1 MPRIPDEEIQ
11 RLKREVSLV
20 RLCQRYNIELKPQ
33 GKNFVGFCPW
43 HKDDKPSFIVTPEK
57 NLWHCMGACDEGGD
71 VFNLVQKIKN
81 VSFRRAA
88 DILLEISGSL
98 PASQIIKTH
107 TGTTHQILINP
118 ENDLPD
124 TDLKNHVT
132 DFYHRSFLNDPK
144 AMQYLEKRNCMH
156 PEAVNLFAIGYANRT
171 LGYRVPATT
180 AAGKRLKARLQE
192 ISILRKSGHEH
203 MSGSVVFPIMDL
215 NNNPVQM
222 YGRKIT
228 AGLRKGTPE
237 HLYLEQP
244 MKGVFNL
251 KGIANQKEWILCEC
265 IIDALTLWCHGLRN
279 VTCCFGKNTFTDDM
293 WTVLRRIRPTKVII
307 AFDNDESGNK
317 AAEKLAPKLAKE
329 GANVLR
335 LKVPQGKDINEY
347 VGLLAGKDKKAI
359 PGILSGLFMDAPVIC
374 QADPENVDIA
384 VSEPVNAE
392 TETST
397 SISFLA
403 ANKENPPEHPVDPG
417 QNEVHSFFMAADLAA
432 KEKNTEDNAAK
443 SDQIEAHI
451 DTPAK
456 PNPLAD
462 NVRTIKKGQ
471 DIEMTI
477 GNPAIGG
484 AGRSYRIRGL
494 AKNQTFD
501 VMKINLRVMADNWY
515 HVDNLDLYNARHRT
529 MFINTAADELQLKAD
544 ILKKDLGKVLLNLE
558 DLQDEQ
564 INKTLAPKKQE
575 IKLTEKEREQALE
588 LLKDPSL
595 FDRINADFARC
606 GYVGEE
612 NNRLIGYLAA
622 TSRMLEEPL
631 AIIVQ
636 SATAAG
642 KTALMKAILNFMPKE
657 NRVQYSA
664 VTGQSL
670 FYMTETNLKHKI
682 LAIVEEEGAENAG
695 YALKLLQSEGEL
707 TIASTGRDANGEF
720 VTKEYHVEGPVMV
733 FLTTT
738 SIEIDEE
745 LLNRCIV
752 LVVDEDRAQTQAIHN
767 QQRMNETLS
776 GQFMKTD
783 RQDII
788 KLHQNAQRLLKPI
801 IIANNFAPRL
811 TFPDHCTRTR
821 RDHMKYL
828 VLIRTS
834 AFIHQYQRP
843 IKTAMKDNRL
853 RQYIEVTLDDV
864 ALANRLANDILG
876 RSLDELPPQTRKL
889 LLLID
894 EMVIEAC
901 KKLSTDRCD
910 YRFTRRMIREYT
922 GWGNTQLKAHLKRL
936 EDMEYLLTYRGGRG
950 QQFV

>member
-1 MPRIPDEEIQ
+1 MPKIPDEEIQ

-20 RLCQRYNIELKPQ
+20 RLCERYGIDLKSQ
-33 GKNFVGFCPW
+33 GKNLVGFCPW

-71 VFNLVQKIKN
+71 VFNLVQKAEN

-88 DILLEISGSL
+88 DILLEISGSM
-98 PASQIIKTH
+98 PKSQTIETH
-107 TGTTHQILINP
+107 TGTRHQILVNP
-118 ENDLPD
+118 GDGLAD
-124 TDLKNHVT
+124 TELKNHVV
-132 DFYHRSFLNDPK
+132 DFYHRAFLSDPK
-144 AMQYLEKRNCMH
+144 AMKYLEGRHCMH
-156 PEAVNLFAIGYANRT
+156 PEAARLFKIGYANRT
-171 LGYRVPATT
+171 LGYRVPMTT
-180 AAGKRLKARLQE
+180 ADGKRLKARLNK
-192 ISILRKSGHEH
+192 IGIFRKSGHEH

-215 NNNPVQM
+215 NGNPVQM

-244 MKGVFNL
+244 MAGVWNL
-251 KGIANQKEWILCEC
+251 TGVANQKEWILCEC
-265 IIDALTLWCHGLRN
+265 IIDALTLWCQGLRN

-293 WTVLRRIRPTKVII
+293 WSVLRKIRPTKVVI

-317 AAEKLAPKLAKE
+317 AAEKLAPRLAKE
-329 GANVLR
+329 GANVHR
-335 LKVPQGKDINEY
+335 LTVPQGKDINEY
-347 VGLLAGKDKKAI
+347 VCLLAGKDKKAI
-359 PGILSGLFMDAPVIC
+359 PGILQGLVVDAPVIR

-384 VSEPVNAE
+384 EPAS
-392 TETST
+392 TSPETSS
-397 SISFLA
+397 SISSLA
-403 ANKENPPEHPVDPG
+403 ANLAANAESRNSLQSAEPANAPVKPSEK
-417 QNEVHSFFMAADLAA
+417 QAA
-432 KEKNTEDNAAK
+432 KEKNIPDHPENPGQNELHPSFLAADLATKEK
-443 SDQIEAHI
+443 SVDEN
-451 DTPAK
+451 PPVK
-456 PNPLAD
+456 PKPLAD
-462 NVRTIKKGQ
+462 NVKTVKKGH

-477 GNPAIGG
+477 GN
-484 AGRSYRIRGL
+484 RSYRIRGL

-501 VMKINLRVMADNWY
+501 VMKVNLRVMADNWY

-529 MFINTAADELQLKAD
+529 TFINTAADELQIKAE
-544 ILKKDLGKVLLNLE
+544 ILKKDLGKVLIKLE

-564 INKTLAPKKQE
+564 INKTLEPKKKE
-575 IKLTEKEREQALE
+575 ITLTEKEREQALAF
-588 LLKDPSL
+588 LKDPNL
-595 FDRINADFARC
+595 FDRINSDFAKC

-612 NNRLIGYLAA
+612 NNRLLGYLAT
-622 TSRMLEEPL
+622 TSRKLDEPL

-642 KTALMKAILNFMPKE
+642 KTALMKTILNFMPRQD
-657 NRVQYSA
+657 RVQYSA

-707 TIASTGRDANGEF
+707 TIASTGRDASGEF

-738 SIEIDEE
+738 NIEIDEE

-752 LVVDEDRAQTQAIHN
+752 LVVDEDRAQTRAIHD
-767 QQRMNETLS
+767 QQRMNETLE
-776 GQFMKTD
+776 GQLMKTD

-843 IKTAMKDNRL
+843 VKTAMKDGRP
-853 RQYIEVTLDDV
+853 QAYIEVTLDDV
-864 ALANRLANDILG
+864 DLANRLANDVLG
-876 RSLDELPPQTRKL
+876 RSLDELPPQNPQAFTL
-889 LLLID
+889 
-894 EMVIEAC
+894 
-901 KKLSTDRCD
+901 DR
-910 YRFTRRMIREYT
+910 
-922 GWGNTQLKAHLKRL
+922 
-936 EDMEYLLTYRGGRG
+936 
-950 QQFV
+950 